1 MAKKPPETQ
10 ASPARGGDVPTGR
23 IAQMRMIAG
32 IVHRANP
39 RAIPL
44 IVLAAVAIIGV
55 FTVAGL
61 LSGFAG
67 YLIPLGVLAGFLV
80 AMILFSRYAQSAQ
93 YAQIE
98 GQPGAAAAVLQSMR
112 GDWTVT
118 PAVTGNRNMDV
129 VHRVVGR
136 PGVVLIG
143 EGNPTGL
150 ASLLAAEKKRI
161 ARVAYEIPI
170 YDVQVGNADGQIPI
184 RRLHSHVM
192 KLPRNL
198 KRGQVSDLNY
208 RLKALPQTL
217 QAPKGPIPRS
227 ARPPRG
233 PRPKM
238 R

>member
-1 MAKKPPETQ
+1 MARKQ
-10 ASPARGGDVPTGR
+10 ADNPARGDGAEATPGR
-23 IAQMRMIAG
+23 IAQLRMVFAL
-32 IVHRANP
+32 VHRQNP

-44 IVLAAVAIIGV
+44 IALGAVAIIGIFV
-55 FTVAGL
+55 VIGL
-61 LSGFAG
+61 LTGQVAFF
-67 YLIPLGVLAGFLV
+67 IPIGVLGALSASMV
-80 AMILFSRYAQSAQ
+80 VFSRYAQAAQ
-93 YAQIE
+93 YKQIE

-136 PGVVLIG
+136 PGVVLVG

-150 ASLLAAEKKRI
+150 ASLLAAEKKRT
-161 ARVAYEIPI
+161 ARVAYDVPI
-170 YDVQVGNADGQIPI
+170 YDLQVGMAKGQLPI
-184 RRLHSHVM
+184 RRLHHQVM

-198 KRGQVSDLNY
+198 KRPQVSDLNY

-217 QAPKGPIPRS
+217 QAPKGPMPKS